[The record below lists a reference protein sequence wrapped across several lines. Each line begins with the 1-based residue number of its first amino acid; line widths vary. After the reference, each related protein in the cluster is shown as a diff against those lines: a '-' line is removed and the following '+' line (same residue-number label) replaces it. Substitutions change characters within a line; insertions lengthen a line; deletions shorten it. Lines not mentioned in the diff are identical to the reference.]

1 MSPTNKLQQARG
13 SIMIAA
19 LIITLITGSLV
30 GLFLKT
36 VTQELHNSYRFS
48 MGFQAINLAEAGLDM
63 AIDAMIKETWS
74 GTYWTAGANGYLGRN
89 FSNISYSWRG
99 ERRYVEVYIEP
110 DRIIEVEDAGGTRE
124 VRAPAAVAEG
134 VIRLRN
140 GMEVRRQVYIDMAP
154 GRSPQPDH
162 GGFWDNGILGR
173 RGINLGGNKQTIDS
187 FNTYPLD
194 PLDPDN
200 ADDVA
205 DRIRYAGMTVE
216 EIYAEQQKLTK
227 LGHLF
232 AYPNGT
238 LASPSVVL
246 TDISVGNADIY
257 GRISTGSDE
266 VSADLKKFIG
276 PNGSLYDPDSPFRSK
291 KDSVDFGNVAYDFTA
306 ELPDV
311 EAPELDSPSE
321 AISGF
326 TIGSAE
332 SKTQYLMSSFD
343 VGSNETYTVQGNVVM
358 VVTGNVNIGGV
369 VNIPEGS
376 TLRIYID
383 GDLTIGGNG
392 FANAG
397 APRNLLMYGTGTDQ
411 DWKLHGNGFL
421 SAAVY
426 APNAAVSLRGGGNS
440 GEMFGAIVGDT
451 VTFSGNNYDFH
462 YDESLAYHVPLD
474 DDEDGGDFTPR
485 ITNWAE
491 LTAKSDRYDM
501 ASILTDG
508 L

>member
-1 MSPTNKLQQARG
+1 MSPTNKHATRG

-36 VTQELHNSYRFS
+36 VTQEVENSYRFR
-48 MGFQAINLAEAGLDM
+48 MAFQAVNLAEAGLDL
-63 AIDAMIKETWS
+63 AIDAMIKDQWNS
-74 GTYWTAGANGYLGRN
+74 TYWSKDGNGYMGKN
-89 FSNISYSWRG
+89 FPNISYSWRG

-110 DRIIEVEDAGGTRE
+110 ERTVTVTDSTGSRE
-124 VRAPAAVAEG
+124 VRMPAAVAEG

-140 GMEVRRQVYIDMAP
+140 GVEVRRQVFIEMAP

-173 RGINLGGNKQTIDS
+173 RGINLGGTKQSIDS

-194 PLDPDN
+194 PLDPEN
-200 ADDVA
+200 AGDMA
-205 DRIRYAGMTVE
+205 DRIRYASMTVE
-216 EIYAEQQKLTK
+216 AIYSDQQKLTK
-227 LGHLF
+227 LNHLF
-232 AYPNGT
+232 AFPNGT
-238 LASPSVVL
+238 LASPSVIL
-246 TDISVGNADIY
+246 TDISVGNANVY
-257 GRISTGSDE
+257 GRISTGANE
-266 VSADLKKFIG
+266 VSVDLKKFIG
-276 PNGSLYDPDSPFRSK
+276 PQGALYDPDSPFKSK
-291 KDSVDFGNVAYDFTA
+291 KDSVDFGNIAYDFTA
-306 ELPDV
+306 ELPPV
-311 EAPELDSPSE
+311 EAPDLSSPSE
-321 AISGF
+321 SISGN
-326 TIGSAE
+326 TIGVAGSKSA
-332 SKTQYLMSSFD
+332 YRISSLN
-343 VGSNETYTVQGNVVM
+343 VSSGQAYTVQGNVIM
-358 VVTGNVNIGGV
+358 VVTGDVDIKGT

-383 GDLTIGGNG
+383 GDLAIGGNG
-392 FANAG
+392 FANGG
-397 APRNLLMYGTGTDQ
+397 APRNLLMYGTGQNQ

-426 APNAAVSLRGGGNS
+426 APEAAVSLRGGGTS
-440 GEMFGAIVGDT
+440 GEMYGAIVGDT

-474 DDEDGGDFTPR
+474 DDEDGQDFTPR

-491 LTAKSDRYDM
+491 LTAKDDRYDM
-501 ASILTDG
+501 STILTDG